1 MGIAVCRL
9 KCRRA
14 ANGVDSNRIAML
26 VAVLYRHGGINL
38 LANDLYISTIAGG
51 QAREPGCDLAIVA
64 ALASAAKSKPIP
76 RTTCAIGEI
85 SLTGPRLEYRLRE
98 AARLGFTTA
107 VVPTLRKNVAVPGMG
122 VVQADTLQDA
132 LAAIL
137 R

>member
-1 MGIAVCRL
+1 MRSGDCGRVGERCEIETDSPYDVRD
-9 KCRRA
+9 RRDF
-14 ANGVDSNRIAML
+14 VDR
-26 VAVLYRHGGINL
+26 
-38 LANDLYISTIAGG
+38 AG
-51 QAREPGCDLAIVA
+51 APV
-64 ALASAAKSKPIP
+64 
-76 RTTCAIGEI
+76 
-85 SLTGPRLEYRLRE
+85 PRLEYRLRE